1 MKPIYWVLIVVVILG
16 VIMYSMYSSNQRKI
30 AQIEADLIAV
40 QQPQVTDQRTSFWDV
55 IGGILSGFGKKG

>member
-30 AQIEADLIAV
+30 AQIEAELIAV
-40 QQPQVTDQRTSFWDV
+40 QQPQVTDQRTNFWDV
-55 IGGILSGFGKKG
+55 IGDIIGGFGNRG